1 MWSIK
6 IAFLAAASLWLVGL
20 IDQSLA
26 QSIRP
31 GPDGVEVR
39 PAPEVVPPP
48 RRGPPPEIRDELRD
62 RMFQLREACEDGAA
76 I

>member
-26 QSIRP
+26 QSIRL

-39 PAPEVVPPP
+39 PAPEVLVPPP
-48 RRGPPPEIRDELRD
+48 PRSSSRRAGLKQ
-62 RMFQLREACEDGAA
+62 RMPRSD
-76 I
+76 IS